1 MFFPQVHSQMIDV
14 IYLALTV
21 AFFGL
26 TALYVM
32 AADRL

>member
-1 MFFPQVHSQMIDV
+1 MAMPMIDV
-14 IYLALTV
+14 IYLTLTV

>member
-1 MFFPQVHSQMIDV
+1 MAMPMIDV
-14 IYLALTV
+14 IYLTLTV

-26 TALYVM
+26 TVLYVL